1 MYFDSAYLFK
11 CYIDDADSRAV
22 RRLAGNARVVY
33 SSALCIAEL
42 ACAIQRAVRER
53 ALRAEQASAAH
64 AAFRAHVREGFIL
77 LIPVTESILY
87 SVQARVSGLPPG
99 VFIRSGDALHLAT
112 AEYAG
117 FSEVWTNDRHM
128 LNAASHFGVKGR
140 TISKS

>member
-1 MYFDSAYLFK
+1 MISHL
-11 CYIDDADSRAV
+11 IDIRIAI
-22 RRLAGNARVVY
+22 LALTFYAAGT
-33 SSALCIAEL
+33 
-42 ACAIQRAVRER
+42 AIQSGVNLDGSIKDQNGA
-53 ALRAEQASAAH
+53 ALFNAEVQLLNLASG
-64 AAFRAHVREGFIL
+64 RLLKTKSDMEGAYKL
-77 LIPVTESILY
+77 T
-87 SVQARVSGLPPG
+87 GLPPG

>member
-1 MYFDSAYLFK
+1 M
-11 CYIDDADSRAV
+11 
-22 RRLAGNARVVY
+22 
-33 SSALCIAEL
+33 
-42 ACAIQRAVRER
+42 
-53 ALRAEQASAAH
+53 
-64 AAFRAHVREGFIL
+64 
-77 LIPVTESILY
+77 LIPVTESVLY

-99 VFIRSGDALHLAT
+99 VFIRSGDALHLAS